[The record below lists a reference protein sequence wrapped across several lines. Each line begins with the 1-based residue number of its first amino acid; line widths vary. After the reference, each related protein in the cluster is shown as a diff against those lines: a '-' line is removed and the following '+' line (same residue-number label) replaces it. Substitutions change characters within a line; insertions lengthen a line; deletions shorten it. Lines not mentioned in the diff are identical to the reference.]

1 MSVSPPVAV
10 TLRPAGQED
19 CRRVWLWRNDEE
31 TRRASFD
38 SSPIPFETHEPWFR
52 ESLRR
57 PDRKIYVVLTDGQ
70 PAGAARL
77 DLSDNQALV
86 SLHLAPEWRGRRIGP
101 AALRALTDL
110 AFEAL
115 GVDRLLAFVKLENT
129 RSLSA
134 FEQAG
139 FVRMGDDG
147 ESPARITL
155 VRSRHAG

>member
-1 MSVSPPVAV
+1 MSARPTAVV
-10 TLRPAGQED
+10 TLRPAGPDD

-38 SSPIPFETHEPWFR
+38 AAPIPFEAHERWFH

-57 PDRKIYVVLTDGQ
+57 PDRKTYVVLTDGQ

-77 DLSDNQALV
+77 DLSDDQAVV
-86 SLHLAPEWRGRRIGP
+86 SLHLAPESRGRRIGP
-101 AALRALTDL
+101 AALRALTEV

-115 GVDRLLAFVKLENT
+115 GVDRLLAFVKLGNS

-139 FVRMGDDG
+139 FVRMGDGG
-147 ESPARITL
+147 ESPARIAL
-155 VRSRHAG
+155 VRSRNAG